1 MIESA
6 VFLDPEI
13 EKLPCSPFRFD
24 FLEGDFER
32 SQPLLGRWMG
42 LNQPLSLPTLLS
54 LNTFQPLPHPLD
66 GRQFIPGP
74 CHEVGAHIISL

>member
-1 MIESA
+1 MESA

-32 SQPLLGRWMG
+32 SQPLLRRRMG

-54 LNTFQPLPHPLD
+54 LNAFQPLPHPLD
-66 GRQFIPGP
+66 RRQVIPCP
-74 CHEVGAHIISL
+74 CHEICAHVIGL